1 MKKLISI
8 TLALAIGLVLAL
20 SADSSAA
27 DQKGSGFLGNYYKKL
42 QPGPKGGAEMRWL
55 KPGTDFSKY
64 DKVMLES
71 VVFYFAPDSEDK
83 SIDPAVLKDL
93 SDAFNLELVN
103 ALKDKYPIVSEPGP
117 DVVRIRIALT
127 GITQSRP
134 VLSGVTTVMPVG
146 LAVSVV
152 KKGATGAWTGS
163 GATGAE
169 LMAIDTASNEVVA
182 VGQDKQT
189 AGFASR
195 FSKYGSANEAFKF
208 WAGRIRIFL
217 DEAHG
222 VKK

>member
-42 QPGPKGGAEMRWL
+42 QPGPKGGGEMRWL

-64 DKVMLES
+64 NKVMLES
-71 VVFYFAPDSEDK
+71 VVFYFAPDSKDK
-83 SIDPAVLKDL
+83 SIDPELMKGL

-117 DVVRIRIALT
+117 DVVHIKIALT

-134 VLSGVTTVMPVG
+134 VLSGFTTVMPVG

-189 AGFASR
+189 AGFTSR